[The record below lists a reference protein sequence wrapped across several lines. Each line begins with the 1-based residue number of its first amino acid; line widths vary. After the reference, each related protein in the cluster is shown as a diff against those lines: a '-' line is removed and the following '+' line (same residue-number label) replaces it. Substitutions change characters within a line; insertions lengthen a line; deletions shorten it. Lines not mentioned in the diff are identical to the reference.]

1 MHILCVIKA
10 TTYIQ
15 EESNGNKSLKDNVS
29 QPKLSQAEENIFSSM
44 WKNLIYKVN

>member
-1 MHILCVIKA
+1 MHIMCVIKV

-15 EESNGNKSLKDNVS
+15 EEANGNKSLKDKVS

-44 WKNLIYKVN
+44 RKNLIYKVN

>member
-1 MHILCVIKA
+1 MCVIKA

-15 EESNGNKSLKDNVS
+15 EETNSRNSMKDNVS

-44 WKNLIYKVN
+44 HKNLIYKVN

>member
-1 MHILCVIKA
+1 MHIICVIKA

-15 EESNGNKSLKDNVS
+15 EDAIGSNNLKHNVS

-44 WKNLIYKVN
+44 LKNLISKVN